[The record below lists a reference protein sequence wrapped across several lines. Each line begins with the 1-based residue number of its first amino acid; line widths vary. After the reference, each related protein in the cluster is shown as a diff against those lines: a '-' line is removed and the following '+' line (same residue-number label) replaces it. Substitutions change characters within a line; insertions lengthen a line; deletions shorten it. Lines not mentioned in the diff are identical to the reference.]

1 MSNRAEGA
9 TELRKDGE
17 EIQPLLT
24 PYQLGP
30 FHLSHRIVMAPLT
43 RARSYNYVPQPHAA
57 IYYGQRATPG
67 GLIITEGTSPHPTG
81 IGFPNEPGIW
91 TQEQR
96 DAWKPIV
103 KAVHDKGGIFICQLG
118 HVGRY
123 SHYEYQPNG
132 AAPISSTNKPIT
144 GGHIMLPSGEMVD
157 FPPPRALT
165 TEEVEAFVQDFRL
178 AARNAIN
185 AGFDGIELHA
195 ALGMYFDQFLKDS
208 VNDRTDKYGG
218 SFENRCRH
226 LIETIQAVGE
236 EIGQE
241 RVAVKISPFSDV
253 FSASDSDPLN
263 LGLHLVKSLNNFN
276 LLYVHCLA
284 PHHSRTKPK
293 TPEETTT
300 SPLTPLREAYKGSFL
315 VAGGYNQ
322 EDGNQAISS
331 GNADAVV
338 YGQLFLAN
346 PDLPKRFELHSALN
360 KPNHATYYTP
370 DPVVGYTDYPFLED
384 AHGIQV

>member
-1 MSNRAEGA
+1 
-9 TELRKDGE
+9 
-17 EIQPLLT
+17 
-24 PYQLGP
+24 
-30 FHLSHRIVMAPLT
+30 
-43 RARSYNYVPQPHAA
+43 
-57 IYYGQRATPG
+57 
-67 GLIITEGTSPHPTG
+67 
-81 IGFPNEPGIW
+81 
-91 TQEQR
+91 
-96 DAWKPIV
+96 
-103 KAVHDKGGIFICQLG
+103 
-118 HVGRY
+118 
-123 SHYEYQPNG
+123 
-132 AAPISSTNKPIT
+132 
-144 GGHIMLPSGEMVD
+144 
-157 FPPPRALT
+157 
-165 TEEVEAFVQDFRL
+165 
-178 AARNAIN
+178 
-185 AGFDGIELHA
+185 
-195 ALGMYFDQFLKDS
+195 MYFDQFLKDS

-253 FSASDSDPLN
+253 FGASDSDPLN

-300 SPLTPLREAYKGSFL
+300 SPLTPLREAYKGSFF

-322 EDGNQAISS
+322 EDGNEAISS

-384 AHGIQV
+384 AHGIRV